1 MQYDEE
7 LTNHGKPYCIRDL
20 CLKNLY
26 LPLMQSTFTRTI
38 GLYGATSLVIGTVIG
53 SGIFIRPAEMA
64 ALLGN
69 PWTILLVWVLG
80 GVLTLFVAMVNAEAG
95 AMLPET
101 GGQYYFFEK
110 MYGRF
115 WAYLYGWANFAV
127 INTAGT
133 AGIAFICAQY
143 AEYFFTL
150 PRFSPAIEQSVIFH
164 LPFIGDILPLDN
176 IGVKGMTIVILVLL
190 TGISYRSTRQGGALQ
205 VVFTA
210 AKVLAIVFL
219 LGGLFFSGEGTTAH
233 FSEVSS
239 SVHPAGFALVA
250 AIVAACNGALQAYDG
265 WGTMLNIAGE
275 IRHPQR
281 NIPRSL
287 FIGLFTCIAVYLCIT
302 AAMIYLL
309 PVDEMAK
316 SQLVA
321 ASAAEKAFG
330 KTGGGIIALLICLSV
345 LGVTNAS
352 ILAPPRMTFA
362 MAQDRV
368 FFAFAGKVHPRFNT
382 PGNAMLLHLVWMIAM
397 VFSGSFYMLADMYIF
412 VTWLFN
418 LLLVAGVMVLRRKM
432 PDTPRPYRVWGYPWI
447 PVVALLCTGFYL
459 VVTLYNDIE
468 AYREAVRLGKPH
480 LINSVFGIALTAM
493 GIPFYI
499 YFRYRERRSAT
510 PVH

>member
-1 MQYDEE
+1 MAPEF
-7 LTNHGKPYCIRDL
+7 K
-20 CLKNLY
+20 
-26 LPLMQSTFTRTI
+26 RTI
-38 GLYGATSLVIGTVIG
+38 GLYTATSLVIGSVIG

-69 PWTILLVWVLG
+69 PWLLLFVWVIG

-101 GGQYYFFEK
+101 GGQYYFMRS

-143 AEYFFTL
+143 MEYFFVL
-150 PRFSPAIEQSVIFH
+150 PKFSLVVEHAVVLH
-164 LPFIGDILPLDN
+164 LPFIGDIFPLEN
-176 IGVKGMTIVILVLL
+176 IGVKSVTILLLVILTAV
-190 TGISYRSTRQGGALQ
+190 SYRSTRRAGALQ

-210 AKVLAIVFL
+210 SKVLAIFL
-219 LGGLFFSGEGTTAH
+219 LIGGMFFSDAGSVQHFTATAGG
-233 FSEVSS
+233 
-239 SVHPAGFALVA
+239 VHPAGFALVA

-265 WGTMLNIAGE
+265 WGTMINIAGE
-275 IRHPQR
+275 IRSPQR

-287 FIGLFTCIAVYLCIT
+287 FVGLFTCIAVYLLISI
-302 AAMIYLL
+302 AMIDLL
-309 PVDEMAK
+309 SVDEMAR
-316 SQLVA
+316 SPLVA

-362 MAQDRV
+362 MARAGE
-368 FFAFAGKVHPRFNT
+368 FFAFAGTIHPRFQT
-382 PGNAMLLHLVWMIAM
+382 PGNAMLLHLAWMVVM
-397 VFSGSFYMLADMYIF
+397 VFSGSFYILADMYIF

-418 LLLVAGVMVLRRKM
+418 LLLVAGVFILRRKM
-432 PDTPRPYRVWGYPWI
+432 PDTPRPYTVWGYPFVPI
-447 PVVALLCTGFYL
+447 IALLCSAFYL
-459 VVTLYNDIE
+459 TITLYNDIE
-468 AYREAVRLGKPH
+468 AYRLGKTH
-480 LINSVFGIALTAM
+480 LINAVFGIALTAT
-493 GIPFYI
+493 GIPFYLW
-499 YFRYRERRSAT
+499 FRYRQRSSLRNR
-510 PVH
+510 PV